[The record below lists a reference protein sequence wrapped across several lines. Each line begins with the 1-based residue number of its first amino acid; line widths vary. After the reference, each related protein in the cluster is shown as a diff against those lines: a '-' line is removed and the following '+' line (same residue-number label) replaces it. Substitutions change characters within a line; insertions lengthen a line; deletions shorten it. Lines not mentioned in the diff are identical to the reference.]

1 MKINPYPGSN
11 QNQNRTYA
19 VTVSSGGHNASVQ
32 MKTPVDTVALSM
44 LRPVHGRVPFNTN
57 KAQAEIQRLIDA
69 GEASEDIGGV
79 VVGLE
84 PAVNPVPEKVDI
96 PEKVDTPENE
106 KEKGGILFIVIGV
119 LIGVGSWLL
128 KKTTR

>member
-1 MKINPYPGSN
+1 MAESIGKIKCPF
-11 QNQNRTYA
+11 
-19 VTVSSGGHNASVQ
+19 SGCSEVAEL
-32 MKTPVDTVALSM
+32 KTDKRKKKYITC
-44 LRPVHGRVPFNTN
+44 PVHGRVPFNTN

-84 PAVNPVPEKVDI
+84 PTVNPVPEKVDI
-96 PEKVDTPENE
+96 PENENENENENE

>member
-1 MKINPYPGSN
+1 MAESIGKIKCPF
-11 QNQNRTYA
+11 
-19 VTVSSGGHNASVQ
+19 SGCSEVAEL
-32 MKTPVDTVALSM
+32 KTDKRKKKYITC
-44 LRPVHGRVPFNTN
+44 PVHGRIPFNTN

-84 PAVNPVPEKVDI
+84 PTVNPVPEKVDI
-96 PEKVDTPENE
+96 PENE